1 MIAVSDTGDGMPS
14 DIAAKAFEP
23 FFTTKEAG
31 AGTGLGLSQVY
42 GFIKQSGGHAK
53 IYSEVGHGTT
63 VKLYLPRLAR
73 PVNSN
78 ARREPQ
84 ALQQRAGK
92 EQILLVEDD
101 HDVRKFTAEVLRDMG
116 YQVLEAAHAAE
127 ALDILS
133 KQASVAMLFT
143 DVGLPGGMNGRALA
157 DEALKRRADLR
168 VLYMTGYAR
177 NAIVHHGRL
186 DDGVALITKPF
197 TRFAVAEKVRELLD
211 H

>member
-1 MIAVSDTGDGMPS
+1 
-14 DIAAKAFEP
+14 
-23 FFTTKEAG
+23 
-31 AGTGLGLSQVY
+31 
-42 GFIKQSGGHAK
+42 
-53 IYSEVGHGTT
+53 
-63 VKLYLPRLAR
+63 
-73 PVNSN
+73 
-78 ARREPQ
+78 
-84 ALQQRAGK
+84 
-92 EQILLVEDD
+92 
-101 HDVRKFTAEVLRDMG
+101 MG